1 MRIVKW
7 LDEHLEEAL
16 LIILLIILTCSSGI
30 QVIMRYVFNNSLVW
44 SEEISKYA
52 FIWSG
57 FLSIGYCIRK
67 GLSIKIDALIQL
79 LPQFLQKL
87 FFGIGMAVLLALF
100 IILTKASLLIVTQAI
115 ASGQTSPALHIPMG
129 YIYCGPVIGFLLAIF
144 RIVEILVKWLFGRT
158 PELHTKEEV

>member
-1 MRIVKW
+1 MKIVKW

-16 LIILLIILTCSSGI
+16 LIALLIIITCSSGI

-57 FLSIGYCIRK
+57 FFSIGYCIRK
-67 GLSIKIDALIQL
+67 GLSIKIDALVQF
-79 LPQFLQKL
+79 LPQALQKL
-87 FFGIGMAVLLALF
+87 FFGIGMAALLALF
-100 IILTKASLLIVTQAI
+100 VLLTRASLLIVGQAI

-129 YIYCGPVIGFLLAIF
+129 YIYSGPLIGFVIAIV
-144 RIVEILVKWLFGRT
+144 RIVELFVKWMLGRT